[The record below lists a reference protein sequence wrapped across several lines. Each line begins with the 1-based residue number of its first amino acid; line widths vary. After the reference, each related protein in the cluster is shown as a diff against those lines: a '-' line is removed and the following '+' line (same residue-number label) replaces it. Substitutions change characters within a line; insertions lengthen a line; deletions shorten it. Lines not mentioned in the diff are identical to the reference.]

1 MDILAIFQDSPKARH
16 IEPGTFVFCQ
26 GDPAGEMYVLL
37 GGSVEI
43 RRDGKVVE
51 TLEPGSIFG
60 EMGIVDDSPRSAEAY
75 AAARATVDP
84 IDAEW
89 FKHLIRKS
97 PSFGL
102 HVMSVMAQRLRRLMQ
117 QGQGG

>member
-1 MDILAIFQDSPKARH
+1 MDILAIFQDSPKAR
-16 IEPGTFVFCQ
+16 FVEAGSYLFCK
-26 GDPAGEMYVLL
+26 GDKAEEMYVVL
-37 GGSVEI
+37 GGKVEI
-43 RRDGKVVE
+43 RREGEVIE

-60 EMGIVDDSPRSAEAY
+60 EMAIVDDRPRSADAY
-75 AAARATVDP
+75 AVTGSTVEP

-102 HVMSVMAQRLRRLMQ
+102 HVMGVMAQRLRRLMD
-117 QGQGG
+117 QGH

>member
-1 MDILAIFQDSPKARH
+1 MDILAIFQDSPKAQPVAAGSYLFRQG
-16 IEPGTFVFCQ
+16 EP
-26 GDPAGEMYVLL
+26 ANEMYVVLS
-37 GGSVEI
+37 GRVEI
-43 RRDGKVVE
+43 RRDGQVIE

-60 EMGIVDDSPRSAEAY
+60 EMAIVDERPRSADAV
-75 AAARATVDP
+75 AAEDASVEP

-102 HVMSVMAQRLRRLMQ
+102 HVMGVMAQRLRRFMDQ
-117 QGQGG
+117 A